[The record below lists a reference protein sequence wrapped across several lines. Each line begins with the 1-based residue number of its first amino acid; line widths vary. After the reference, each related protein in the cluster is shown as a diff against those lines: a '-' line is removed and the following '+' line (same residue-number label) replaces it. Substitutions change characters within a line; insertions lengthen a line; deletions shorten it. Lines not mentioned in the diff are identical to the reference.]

1 MPVRRKEL
9 PSSFWQRLWRSRLNL
24 ALGPSFWQRLWR
36 SRLNLALRP
45 SFRQRLWRSRLN
57 LALGRL
63 YVQTHRWWQRRRL
76 NLRLG
81 SALDRG
87 VPSVSRGSLNF
98 PQRHKCKRWRVDFRL
113 RWERNVNRSIG
124 TPKDEIA
131 GKHPS
136 DRTRTQ
142 EFNAIGEWWPTQH
155 SSGPTPVRLKRDRA
169 SNRSWR
175 LGQR

>member
-1 MPVRRKEL
+1 MPALRKEL

-24 ALGPSFWQRLWR
+24 I
-36 SRLNLALRP
+36 
-45 SFRQRLWRSRLN
+45 
-57 LALGRL
+57 LGRL
-63 YVQTHRWWQRRRL
+63 YVQTHRRLQRCRL

-81 SALDRG
+81 SALDRD
-87 VPSVSRGSLNF
+87 VPSLSRGSLNF
-98 PQRHKCKRWRVDFRL
+98 PQRQKRNGWYIDCRL
-113 RWERNVNRSIG
+113 RCDRNVNRSIG

-131 GKHPS
+131 SKQPS

-142 EFNAIGEWWPTQH
+142 EFHAIGEWWPTQH
-155 SSGPTPVRLKRDRA
+155 SSGPPPVRLKRDRA